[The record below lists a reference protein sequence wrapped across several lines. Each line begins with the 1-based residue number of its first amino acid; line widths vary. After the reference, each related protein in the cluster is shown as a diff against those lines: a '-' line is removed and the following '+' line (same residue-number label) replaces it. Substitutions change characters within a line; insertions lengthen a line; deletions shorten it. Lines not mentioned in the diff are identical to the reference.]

1 VRAGSSLTAAPRL
14 AAAYDTI
21 LSARFTQAS
30 GEIARACPPAP
41 PEACQTLSLVSL
53 WWQIQLDINNRA
65 LDARL
70 TEAADRAIR
79 SADAWTKREPQRAEA
94 WFYLAG
100 SYGPLVQWRVF
111 RGQKLAA
118 ARDGN
123 RIRAALERAIAIDPA
138 LNDAYFG
145 IGLYHYYADVAPA
158 AAKMLRWLLF
168 LPGGN
173 RAQGLREMLQARDH
187 GEVLMGEA
195 DYQLHWLDLWYENK
209 PADALA
215 LLKGLDAR
223 YPSSPIFLRRIAE
236 VERDY
241 LHDHAASA
249 AAWQTL
255 LDRAQ
260 RGRIAA
266 TDLAEMDARLGL
278 ATELTALDHPDRA
291 IDTLQIVIARRA
303 SAPYE
308 AQASAQLALGAA
320 YDRQGRRD
328 RATSAYRA
336 ASDLA
341 TNDDPLRVRSQARA
355 RLERKF

>member
-1 VRAGSSLTAAPRL
+1 M
-14 AAAYDTI
+14 
-21 LSARFTQAS
+21 
-30 GEIARACPPAP
+30 
-41 PEACQTLSLVSL
+41 SL

-65 LDARL
+65 LDTRL
-70 TEAADRAIR
+70 TETADRAIR
-79 SADAWTKREPQRAEA
+79 SADAWTRREPQRAEA
-94 WFYLAG
+94 WFYLAA
-100 SYGPLVQWRVF
+100 SYAPLVQWRVF
-111 RGQKLAA
+111 RGEKLAA

-187 GEVLMGEA
+187 GEVLVGEA
-195 DYQLHWLDLWYENK
+195 DYQLHWLYLWYENK
-209 PADALA
+209 PAEALA

-223 YPSSPIFLRRIAE
+223 YPSNPIFLRRIAE
-236 VERDY
+236 VERDAF
-241 LHDHAASA
+241 HDHAASA
-249 AAWQTL
+249 AAWQAL

-260 RGRIAA
+260 KSQAA
-266 TDLAEMDARLGL
+266 AADLAETDARIGL

-291 IDTLQIVIARRA
+291 IETLQIVIARRA

-320 YDRQGRRD
+320 YEHQGRRD
-328 RATSAYRA
+328 LATTAYRA
-336 ASDLA
+336 ASALA
-341 TNDDPLRVRSQARA
+341 PDDDPLRVRPQARA